1 MTEDDRVQSRAE
13 ELLPEEVSAGTDDPA
28 AQAKAILEESDE
40 RQNDRNAAPGTVLEH
55 RTSEETAQPAS

>member
-13 ELLPEEVSAGTDDPA
+13 QLLPEEVSVGTDDPT
-28 AQAKAILEESDE
+28 AQANAILEESDE

-55 RTSEETAQPAS
+55 RTSDETTQPSS